1 MNLNLNLNLPKIDL
15 KMTRLL
21 SRTFRSVK
29 HPTSVPT
36 KTRPPSRS
44 SSSSSSAVKL
54 SESSPS
60 ASASAISR
68 TGSEPISGDSR
79 TWCVYL
85 ILSTN
90 PPIKTY
96 VGVTTDFRRRLKQHN
111 GELSG
116 GAKASRAGRP
126 WVCAC
131 LVQGFK
137 DRSEACVFE
146 SKWKSLSRKLPR
158 QRSCGD
164 MENQAEDIS
173 QLLLQHRQMAL
184 DRVKGALDCSL
195 LEIDW
200 KLNLT

>member
-1 MNLNLNLNLPKIDL
+1 MNLNLPKIDL
-15 KMTRLL
+15 QMTRLL
-21 SRTFRSVK
+21 SGTFRSIK
-29 HPTSVPT
+29 HPSSVST
-36 KTRPPSRS
+36 KPKGPSRS
-44 SSSSSSAVKL
+44 SSSSSSSPLKL
-54 SESSPS
+54 SRSSPS

-68 TGSEPISGDSR
+68 TRSEPNTDDSR

-85 ILSTN
+85 ILSTS

-96 VGVTTDFRRRLKQHN
+96 VGVTNDFHRRLRQHN
-111 GELSG
+111 GELNG

-126 WVCAC
+126 WLCAC

-146 SKWKSLSRKLPR
+146 SKWKSFSRKLPR
-158 QRSCGD
+158 RRSCGD
-164 MENQAEDIS
+164 MEKQAEGVS

-184 DRVKGALDCSL
+184 DRVKGVLDCSL
-195 LEIDW
+195 LEINW